1 MLFLDL
7 QHYFLLPMHAT
18 DQSQTAKYTSLPGAE
33 GAEFISRVTPARE
46 IPPDAV
52 ARKNFGSPLARS
64 PGKPDI
70 CEHPTCAPALAR
82 QQLYAEGKPA
92 EILR

>member
-1 MLFLDL
+1 MIE
-7 QHYFLLPMHAT
+7 HCFLLPVHAT
-18 DQSQTAKYTSLPGAE
+18 DQPQTDNYPSLPGAE

-46 IPPDAV
+46 VPPDAV
-52 ARKNFGSPLARS
+52 ARKNFSSPLARS

-70 CEHPTCAPALAR
+70 CEHPKSAPALAR

-92 EILR
+92 DILR